1 MIKFSTIVCPLVNKM
16 SVAICF
22 LDDHRF
28 LFIWLKWQTI
38 WRFLL
43 IWFQSP
49 AFSKALNC
57 KSFQNLKLRKMSN
70 WIVFQQIIN
79 YIRSHGL
86 LDSWF
91 NTYTVMAQIFKSF
104 ILLSLV
110 SWHLNVQLHLRY
122 LSWFLNKHC
131 QGKNWWEGWGN
142 ADLLRSTIQTQVHL
156 IYVLVY

>member
-1 MIKFSTIVCPLVNKM
+1 M
-16 SVAICF
+16 SISKQDVSGHLLLRWPQI
-22 LDDHRF
+22 
-28 LFIWLKWQTI
+28 FIHMVKVTNHMA
-38 WRFLL
+38 RFLL

-131 QGKNWWEGWGN
+131 QGKNWWERG
-142 ADLLRSTIQTQVHL
+142 
-156 IYVLVY
+156 

>member
-1 MIKFSTIVCPLVNKM
+1 MSISKQDVSGHLLLRWPQIFFIHMVKM
-16 SVAICF
+16 TNHMAC
-22 LDDHRF
+22 
-28 LFIWLKWQTI
+28 
-38 WRFLL
+38 FLL

-70 WIVFQQIIN
+70 WIVFQQIIK

-131 QGKNWWEGWGN
+131 QGKNWWERG
-142 ADLLRSTIQTQVHL
+142 
-156 IYVLVY
+156 